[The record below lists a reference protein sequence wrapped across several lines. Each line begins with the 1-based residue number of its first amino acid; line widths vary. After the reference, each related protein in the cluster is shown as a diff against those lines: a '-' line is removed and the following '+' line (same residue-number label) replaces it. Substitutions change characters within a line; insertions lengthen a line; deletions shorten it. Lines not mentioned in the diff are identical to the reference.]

1 MGDNTGSNF
10 EVGQLSPP
18 MKYEPTLYCYM
29 NPSKVAE
36 FAIKNK
42 RHRLRR
48 VKRFTRGA
56 EHGVVLLLAKEGG
69 ESPLERSVTGFY

>member
-1 MGDNTGSNF
+1 
-10 EVGQLSPP
+10 
-18 MKYEPTLYCYM
+18 M